1 MVKMVVSSLLMF
13 FFSGYRGIYFFL
25 SVIWFIRLFSMST
38 SCFLDLTSNPR
49 VLSIS
54 AGYMFSSCAGSFSF
68 SFYLRPLLYLLL
80 PLSAAVT
87 VSSLHLFQCLFL
99 FDFSLP
105 LFALSVCSGVTLF
118 SFSNTWFLFV
128 CFVS

>member
-1 MVKMVVSSLLMF
+1 MVNMVVSSLLMF

-68 SFYLRPLLYLLL
+68 FFFVHCFYLLL

-87 VSSLHLFQCLFL
+87 GSSLHLFQCLVF

-118 SFSNTWFLFV
+118 SFSNTWFLFL